1 MSLSFDNRS
10 IVSLFLKKAV
20 YFFRSGVHSS
30 LLILFVILSYHIDE
44 RDLSYMSN
52 LKLEFK
58 FKFKFRLW
66 FRMRASVCERR
77 AYCLN
82 EGVDNTNLNLNLNLN
97 SSFKFDTTDI
107 SWLFRRNCRTKK
119 DQ

>member
-1 MSLSFDNRS
+1 VR
-10 IVSLFLKKAV
+10 
-20 YFFRSGVHSS
+20 Y
-30 LLILFVILSYHIDE
+30 LLHVFIHIP
-44 RDLSYMSN
+44 LSYMSN

-82 EGVDNTNLNLNLNLN
+82 EGEGVSHMLGDTILLQNHFDKNKMNLLQ
-97 SSFKFDTTDI
+97 KY
-107 SWLFRRNCRTKK
+107 
-119 DQ
+119 